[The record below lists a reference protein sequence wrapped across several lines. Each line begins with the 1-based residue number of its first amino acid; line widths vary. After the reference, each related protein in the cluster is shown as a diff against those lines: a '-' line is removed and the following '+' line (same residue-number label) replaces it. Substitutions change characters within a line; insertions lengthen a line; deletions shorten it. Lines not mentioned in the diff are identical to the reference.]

1 MTLEKFFNPKSVAV
15 IGATE
20 DPKNITSMIMK
31 NLMEMGFEGK
41 LVPVNP
47 HHDEV
52 FGLKCYQ
59 SLLEIREQIDLTVI
73 SIPARFVPEV
83 LYQQAACG
91 IKSAIVVSGGFAE
104 SGDEGAVLEE
114 KIKSVCRG
122 KGIRLIGPNCIGV
135 LDNYSNFSS
144 SFLPWTKVKRPAKG
158 NLSILSQSGSFATC
172 VLDMLSQEGMGV
184 SKVVNY
190 GNRADVGESELIEYL
205 TDDELTHVIGIYM
218 ESVDDGRR
226 FIDASISC
234 SRSKPIVALK
244 VGRRDSGIEAV
255 RSHTGAIAGKYEIY
269 KAAFKKSGIVE
280 VNGFT
285 EFLDAC
291 KVLSMQKPAKGGK
304 VLILTNGGGFGVA
317 ASDMCSDAGLD
328 VANTPESVRKV
339 LSEKFPGYFILSN
352 PIDLTGSSGDEDYG
366 IAMRFA
372 LVDNNFFD
380 AAIVFSLMPPE
391 TMTEG
396 VVEIISQMAKE
407 SGKPVV
413 VCVASGV
420 YTGEIKKKFEEKGL
434 PVFPTPERCVKAMR
448 VLVERG
454 KIFSRPSRF

>member
-1 MTLEKFFNPKSVAV
+1 MALEKFFNPESVAV

-20 DPKNITSMIMK
+20 NPKKITSMIMK
-31 NLMEMGFEGK
+31 NLIEMGFEGR

-52 FGLKCYQ
+52 FGHKCYP
-59 SLLEIREQIDLTVI
+59 SLLEIKEKIDLTVI

-83 LYQQAACG
+83 LRQQAACG
-91 IKSAIVVSGGFAE
+91 IKNAIVVSGGFAE
-104 SGDEGAVLEE
+104 SGYEGGVLELE
-114 KIKSVCRG
+114 VGKICREE
-122 KGIRLIGPNCIGV
+122 GIRLMGPNCIGV

-184 SKVVNY
+184 SKVINY
-190 GNRADVGESELIEYL
+190 GNRADVGESEMIEYL
-205 TDDELTHVIGIYM
+205 TDDESTHVIGIYM

-226 FIDASISC
+226 FIDASSSC

-255 RSHTGAIAGKYEIY
+255 KSHTGTIAGKYEIY

-291 KVLSMQKPAKGGK
+291 KVLSMQKPAKGKK
-304 VLILTNGGGFGVA
+304 VLVLTNGGGFGVA
-317 ASDMCSDAGLD
+317 VSDMCSDAGLD
-328 VANTPESVRKV
+328 VASTPESIREV
-339 LSEKFPGYFILSN
+339 LSEKFPEYFILNN

-366 IAMRFA
+366 IAMKSA

-396 VVEIISQMAKE
+396 VVDIISQMARD

-413 VCVASGV
+413 ICVASGV
-420 YTGEIKKKFEEKGL
+420 YTEEIKTRFEEKGL
-434 PVFPTPERCVKAMR
+434 PVFPTPERCVKAMS

-454 KIFSRPSRF
+454 RINDC

>member
-1 MTLEKFFNPKSVAV
+1 MSLEKFFNPESVAV

-20 DPKNITSMIMK
+20 DPKKITSMIMK
-31 NLMEMGFEGK
+31 NLIEMGFEGR

-52 FGLKCYQ
+52 FGYKCYL
-59 SLLEIREQIDLTVI
+59 SLLEIKEKIDLTVI

-83 LYQQAACG
+83 LRQQATCG
-91 IKSAIVVSGGFAE
+91 IKNAIVVSGGFAE
-104 SGDEGAVLEE
+104 SGYEGGVLELE
-114 KIKSVCRG
+114 VGKICREE
-122 KGIRLIGPNCIGV
+122 GIRLMGPNCIGV

-172 VLDMLSQEGMGV
+172 VLDMLSEEGMGV

-190 GNRADVGESELIEYL
+190 GNRADVGESEMIEYL
-205 TDDELTHVIGIYM
+205 TDDESTHVIGIYM

-226 FIDASISC
+226 FIDASSSC
-234 SRSKPIVALK
+234 SRYKPLVALK
-244 VGRRDSGIEAV
+244 VGRLDSGIEAV
-255 RSHTGAIAGKYEIY
+255 RSHTGTIAGRYEIY
-269 KAAFKKSGIVE
+269 KAAFKKSGIIE

-291 KVLSMQKPAKGGK
+291 KVLSMQKPAKGEK

-328 VANTPESVRKV
+328 VTDTPERVREA
-339 LSEKFPGYFILSN
+339 LSERFPGYFILNN

-366 IAMRFA
+366 IAMKSA
-372 LVDNNFFD
+372 LVDNNSFD

-396 VVEIISQMAKE
+396 VVKIISQMARE

-413 VCVASGV
+413 ICVASSV
-420 YTGEIKKKFEEKGL
+420 YTGGVKTKFEDNGL
-434 PVFPTPERCVKAMR
+434 PVFPTPERCVKAMS

-454 KIFSRPSRF
+454 RMNGG

>member
-1 MTLEKFFNPKSVAV
+1 MAFEKFFNPESVAV

-31 NLMEMGFEGK
+31 NLIEMKFEGK

-52 FGLKCYQ
+52 FGLMCYP
-59 SLLEIREQIDLTVI
+59 SLLEIKEQIDLTVI

-83 LYQQAACG
+83 LRQQAVCG
-91 IKSAIVVSGGFAE
+91 IKNAIVVSGGFGE
-104 SGDEGAVLEE
+104 SGDKGTALEVEVRKICKEEGV
-114 KIKSVCRG
+114 
-122 KGIRLIGPNCIGV
+122 RLMGPNCIGV
-135 LDNYSNFSS
+135 LDNYSNFST
-144 SFLPWTKVKRPAKG
+144 SFLPWTKVKRPVKG
-158 NLSILSQSGSFATC
+158 NVSILSQSGSFATC

-190 GNRADVGESELIEYL
+190 GNRADVGESEMIEYL
-205 TDDELTHVIGIYM
+205 MDDESTYVIGIYM

-226 FIDASISC
+226 FIDASSSC

-244 VGRRDSGIEAV
+244 VGRQDSGIEAV
-255 RSHTGAIAGKYEIY
+255 RSHTGTIAGKYEIY

-291 KVLSMQKPAKGGK
+291 KVLSMQKPAKGEK
-304 VLILTNGGGFGVA
+304 VLVLTNGGGFGVA
-317 ASDMCSDAGLD
+317 ASDMCSDTGLD
-328 VANTPESVRKV
+328 VAKTPESVREV
-339 LSEKFPGYFILSN
+339 LSEKFPGYFILNN
-352 PIDLTGSSGDEDYG
+352 PIDLTGSSGDQDYG
-366 IAMRFA
+366 TAMKAA
-372 LVDNNFFD
+372 LVDNDFFD
-380 AAIVFSLMPPE
+380 AAIVISLMPPE

-396 VVEIISQMAKE
+396 VVDIISQMAEE

-413 VCVASGV
+413 ICEASGV
-420 YTGEIKKKFEEKGL
+420 YTGNIKTKFEEKGL
-434 PVFPTPERCVKAMR
+434 PVFPTPERCVKAMN

-454 KIFSRPSRF
+454 KLNGC

>member
-1 MTLEKFFNPKSVAV
+1 MAFEKFFNPESVAV

-31 NLMEMGFEGK
+31 NLIEMKFEGK

-52 FGLKCYQ
+52 FGLKCHP
-59 SLLEIREQIDLTVI
+59 SLLEIKEQIDLTVI

-83 LYQQAACG
+83 LRQQAACG
-91 IKSAIVVSGGFAE
+91 IKNAIVVSGGFGE
-104 SGDEGAVLEE
+104 SGDKGAALEVEVRKICKEEGV
-114 KIKSVCRG
+114 
-122 KGIRLIGPNCIGV
+122 RLMGPNCIGV
-135 LDNYSNFSS
+135 LDNYSNFST
-144 SFLPWTKVKRPAKG
+144 SFLPWTKVKRPEKG
-158 NLSILSQSGSFATC
+158 CLSILSQSGSFATC
-172 VLDMLSQEGMGV
+172 VLDMLSEEGMGV
-184 SKVVNY
+184 SKVINY
-190 GNRADVGESELIEYL
+190 GNRADVGESEMIEYL
-205 TDDELTHVIGIYM
+205 TDDDSTHVIGIYM

-226 FIDASISC
+226 FIDASSSC

-255 RSHTGAIAGKYEIY
+255 RSHTGTIAGRYEIY

-291 KVLSMQKPAKGGK
+291 KVLSMQKPAKGEK
-304 VLILTNGGGFGVA
+304 VLVLTNGGGFGVA

-328 VANTPESVRKV
+328 VANTPESVREV
-339 LSEKFPGYFILSN
+339 LSEKFPGYFILNN

-366 IAMRFA
+366 IAMKAA
-372 LVDNNFFD
+372 LVDNDFFD
-380 AAIVFSLMPPE
+380 AAIVISLMPPE

-396 VVEIISQMAKE
+396 VVDIISQMAEE

-413 VCVASGV
+413 ICAASGV
-420 YTGEIKKKFEEKGL
+420 YTGNIKTKFEAKGL
-434 PVFPTPERCVKAMR
+434 PVFPTPERSVKAMS

-454 KIFSRPSRF
+454 RLNGC